1 MFFCMLPVLV
11 ARLAVRRE
19 SSRSGTARKRALRMR
34 RRRRRAV
41 VASETE
47 QVDTMQDTQI
57 HARPPAR
64 SRAYESTRRSGPPA
78 GPSGRLPAG
87 EAVRT
92 LTISPLIWWKS
103 NSHNLVAEPGFEEM
117 DIVLPKSGFFT
128 LYWQQRTGCM
138 PFKTSHEAH
147 VPALH
152 W

>member
-1 MFFCMLPVLV
+1 MSLLADPGLRRGLQAGSLP
-11 ARLAVRRE
+11 
-19 SSRSGTARKRALRMR
+19 R
-34 RRRRRAV
+34 RRCN
-41 VASETE
+41 
-47 QVDTMQDTQI
+47 D
-57 HARPPAR
+57 P
-64 SRAYESTRRSGPPA
+64 TR
-78 GPSGRLPAG
+78 
-87 EAVRT
+87 T
-92 LTISPLIWWKS
+92 IWWKS

>member
-1 MFFCMLPVLV
+1 MSL
-11 ARLAVRRE
+11 LADPGLRR
-19 SSRSGTARKRALRMR
+19 
-34 RRRRRAV
+34 
-41 VASETE
+41 
-47 QVDTMQDTQI
+47 
-57 HARPPAR
+57 
-64 SRAYESTRRSGPPA
+64 A
-78 GPSGRLPAG
+78 GPSGRLPAA

-92 LTISPLIWWKS
+92 LTTLSPLIWWKS

-117 DIVLPKSGFFT
+117 DIVLPNSGFFT

>member
-1 MFFCMLPVLV
+1 MRRV
-11 ARLAVRRE
+11 APSWRAAVRNH
-19 SSRSGTARKRALRMR
+19 GTRLN
-34 RRRRRAV
+34 
-41 VASETE
+41 
-47 QVDTMQDTQI
+47 QDTYTCTPDTYTCMQ
-57 HARPPAR
+57 AAL
-64 SRAYESTRRSGPPA
+64 YESTRRSGPPA

-92 LTISPLIWWKS
+92 LTTLSPLIWWKS

>member
-1 MFFCMLPVLV
+1 MH
-11 ARLAVRRE
+11 
-19 SSRSGTARKRALRMR
+19 SAL
-34 RRRRRAV
+34 
-41 VASETE
+41 
-47 QVDTMQDTQI
+47 
-57 HARPPAR
+57 
-64 SRAYESTRRSGPPA
+64 YESTRRSGPPA
-78 GPSGRLPAG
+78 GPSGRLPAA

-92 LTISPLIWWKS
+92 LTTLSPLIWWKS